1 MKLNQREIFQGIK
14 SLVLSY
20 SIGNFLPMSPDVS
33 TTHHRADRS
42 GHPQV
47 SEPTAKLSSAQPS
60 PQPTKMKR
68 EASWQIATNLFIS
81 FKYAWAGISYAF
93 QTQRNFR
100 IHVVIGSAAIGLGVF
115 LHLTAVEIAVIGLT
129 IAAVMATEL
138 LNTAIESLVDM
149 SMPQTYHELA
159 KIAKDCAAGAVLVSS
174 VAAILV
180 AGCLLLPPLVAL
192 IQSHL

>member
-1 MKLNQREIFQGIK
+1 MKLNQRQIFEGIK
-14 SLVLSY
+14 SLALDY
-20 SIGNFLPMSPDVS
+20 SIGSFLPMSPDVS
-33 TTHHRADRS
+33 TTPKGDDRS
-42 GHPQV
+42 AHRQV
-47 SEPTAKLSSAQPS
+47 SAPTGQRSAAQLS

-100 IHVVIGSAAIGLGVF
+100 IHVVIGSTAIGLGVF
-115 LHLTAVEIAVIGLT
+115 LHLAAVEMAVIGLT

-180 AGCLLLPPLVAL
+180 AGCLLLPPLLAL
-192 IQSHL
+192 IQSYL

>member
-1 MKLNQREIFQGIK
+1 
-14 SLVLSY
+14 
-20 SIGNFLPMSPDVS
+20 MSPDVS
-33 TTHHRADRS
+33 TTPKRTDRS
-42 GHPQV
+42 G
-47 SEPTAKLSSAQPS
+47 KLS
-60 PQPTKMKR
+60 PQPNKMKR

-100 IHVVIGSAAIGLGVF
+100 IHVIIGSTAIGLGVF
-115 LHLTAVEIAVIGLT
+115 LHLTAVEMAVIGLT

-159 KIAKDCAAGAVLVSS
+159 KIAKDCAAGAVLVAS

-180 AGCLLLPPLVAL
+180 AGCLLLPPLAVL
-192 IQSHL
+192 IQSKL